1 MKKLSIIIVNYNTKD
16 VLKDCLSNLKDVY
29 GDFEIIVVD
38 NASNDGSAEMV
49 KNEFKGILL
58 IENDKNKGLAAANNL
73 GYSIAGGEYL
83 LYLGSD
89 AFPNKKTIKGVI
101 DFMDANKEVGTSTC
115 KLVLRDG
122 RIDRDAHRGFPTPWA
137 SITYFIGLNKI
148 FPKSKLLNRYFL
160 GYQNMEVPHEIDMCI
175 SHFMMVRRDVFNT
188 IGNWDED
195 FFLYG
200 EDVDFCYRTK
210 KAGWKI
216 MYLPQFEAVH
226 YKGVTIGVRKTS
238 SDISPASVETK
249 KLARDNTVKAMKLFY
264 SKHYKKV
271 YPAVVTV
278 LVLAGIKLMEKIRA
292 RRRLL

>member
-16 VLKDCLSNLKDVY
+16 ILRDCLKNLDKIY
-29 GDFEIIVVD
+29 NDFEVIVVD
-38 NASNDGSAEMV
+38 NASKDDSAEMV
-49 KNEFKGILL
+49 KYEFKWVTL
-58 IENDKNKGLAAANNL
+58 IENENNEGLAVANNL
-73 GYSIAGGEYL
+73 GFKYATGEYL

-89 AFPNKKTIKGVI
+89 AFPKKETIKGI
-101 DFMDANKEVGTSTC
+101 IAFMDTNKEVGISTC
-115 KLVLRDG
+115 KLVLRSG
-122 RIDRDAHRGFPTPWA
+122 QIDLDAHRGFPTPWA
-137 SITYFIGLNKI
+137 SITHFIGLNRI

-175 SHFMMVRRDVFNT
+175 SHFMMVRREVFNT

-216 MYLPQFEAVH
+216 MYIPQFEAVH
-226 YKGVTIGVRKTS
+226 YKGATIGVRKTS
-238 SDISPASVETK
+238 SDISPAGAETK
-249 KLARDNTVKAMKLFY
+249 KLARENTVKAMKLFY

-271 YPAVVTV
+271 YPAIVTV

-292 RRRLL
+292 GR

>member
-16 VLKDCLSNLKDVY
+16 VLRDCLNNLKDVY
-29 GDFEIIVVD
+29 GDLEIIVVD

-101 DFMDANKEVGTSTC
+101 DFMDANKEVGISTC

-175 SHFMMVRRDVFNT
+175 SHFMMIRRDVFNT

-226 YKGVTIGVRKTS
+226 YKGVTVGVRKTS

-292 RRRLL
+292 RR